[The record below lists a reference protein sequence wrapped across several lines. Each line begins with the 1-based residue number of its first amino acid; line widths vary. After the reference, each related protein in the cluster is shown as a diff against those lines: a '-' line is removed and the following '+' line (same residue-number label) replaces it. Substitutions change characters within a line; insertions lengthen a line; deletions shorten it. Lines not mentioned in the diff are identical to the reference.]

1 MELIER
7 LTNKV
12 VFLDTAPLIY
22 YMEENNRYMSLL
34 SDLFTANNNGDF
46 IFKTSIVTL
55 IEVLVHPMRHNQQFL
70 VEQYQEILC
79 NSTSI
84 DILNIDIEIALKTA
98 WFRAK
103 YALKTPDAI
112 QLASALISSS
122 DFFLTN
128 DTRLKNVDE
137 IEVLTLDDYIA

>member
-55 IEVLVHPMRHNQQFL
+55 IEVLVHPMRHNGPEGD
-70 VEQYQEILC
+70 V
-79 NSTSI
+79 
-84 DILNIDIEIALKTA
+84 
-98 WFRAK
+98 
-103 YALKTPDAI
+103 
-112 QLASALISSS
+112 
-122 DFFLTN
+122 
-128 DTRLKNVDE
+128 
-137 IEVLTLDDYIA
+137 

>member
-1 MELIER
+1 MGLIER

-22 YMEENNRYMSLL
+22 YIEANRHYLSLL
-34 SDLFTANNNGDF
+34 NQIFAANDKGDF
-46 IFKTSIVTL
+46 VFKTSVVTL

-70 VEQYQEILC
+70 VEQYQRILC
-79 NSTSI
+79 NSASI
-84 DILNIDIEIALKTA
+84 DILNIDIEVATKTA
-98 WFRAK
+98 LLRAK

-128 DTRLKNVDE
+128 DLRLKNVNE
-137 IEVLTLDDYIA
+137 IEVITLDDFNL